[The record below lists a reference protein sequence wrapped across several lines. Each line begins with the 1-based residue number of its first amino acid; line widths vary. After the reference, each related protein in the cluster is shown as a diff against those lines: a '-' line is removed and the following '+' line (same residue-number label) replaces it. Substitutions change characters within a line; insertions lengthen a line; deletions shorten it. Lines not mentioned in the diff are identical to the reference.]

1 MGISKVIGREAE
13 KRVLEKALLS
23 AEPEFIAIYGR
34 RRVGK
39 THLIREFFDKKIC
52 FEITGIHDATL
63 KDQLENFSRSLGK
76 ATGLEIRIQ
85 KPVSWLEAFDQ
96 LETLLESHP
105 LKKKTGKK
113 VVFLD
118 ELPWLN
124 TPRSR
129 FLSAVEHFW
138 NTYGSRKND
147 LILIVCGSAASW
159 MIKNIVRNRGG
170 LHNRL
175 TRQIRLLPFTLSESE
190 KFLESR
196 KVKLTRYQ
204 IIEIYMVMGG
214 VPFYLMQVEQGLS
227 TAQIIDNT
235 CFADQGLLRHEY
247 ENLYK
252 SLFATSDQH
261 MKIVALLAG
270 KRKGLSRNEILQ
282 SLGMISGGTA
292 SNLLDEL
299 EASGFIE
306 ARIPYGKK
314 TKDVLFR
321 LIDEYTLFYFKWLKK
336 LGKKSPGKGSWLLKQ
351 NDPGRRAWAGL
362 AFENICLKHIGQ
374 IKHALGIAMV
384 DSNEFPW
391 QYKPSADS
399 DLPGAQID
407 LLIDR
412 RDLVINLCELKFS
425 ESEFIINKKY
435 ANDLRRKMEVF
446 KEVSRT
452 RKSVFLTFVT
462 TFGIANNA
470 YSRELVVQ
478 SLTLDDLFL
487 TS

>member
-1 MGISKVIGREAE
+1 MGISKIIGREAE
-13 KRVLEKALLS
+13 KEVLKKALLS

-39 THLIREFFDKKIC
+39 THLVREFFDKKIC
-52 FEITGIHDATL
+52 FETTGIHDVVL

-85 KPVSWLEAFDQ
+85 KPTSWLEAFDQ
-96 LETLLESHP
+96 LETFLESP
-105 LKKKTGKK
+105 PMQKKTGKK
-113 VVFLD
+113 IVFLD

-124 TPRSR
+124 TPRSG
-129 FLSAVEHFW
+129 FLSAIEHFW
-138 NTYGSRKND
+138 NTYGSRKSN

-159 MIKNIVRNRGG
+159 MIKNIVRSKGG
-170 LHNRL
+170 LHNRI
-175 TRQIRLLPFTLSESE
+175 TRQIRLIPFTLSETE

-214 VPFYLMQVEQGLS
+214 VPFYLMQVEPGLS
-227 TAQIIDNT
+227 VAQIIDNV
-235 CFADQGLLRHEY
+235 CFTNQGLLRHEY
-247 ENLYK
+247 ENLYR
-252 SLFATSDQH
+252 SLFAASDQH

-299 EASGFIE
+299 EISGFIE
-306 ARIPYGKK
+306 ACVPYGKK
-314 TKDVLFR
+314 TKDALFR
-321 LIDEYTLFYFKWLKK
+321 LTDEYTLFYFKWLKE
-336 LGKKSPGKGSWLLKQ
+336 LGKRSLGKGSWLLKQ
-351 NDPGRRAWAGL
+351 NDPGRRAWAGF
-362 AFENICLKHIGQ
+362 AFENICLKHTGQ

-384 DSNEFPW
+384 DSSEFPW

-412 RDLVINLCELKFS
+412 RDMVINLCELKFS
-425 ESEFIINKKY
+425 ESEFIINKRY
-435 ANDLRRKMEVF
+435 AKDLRRKMEVF
-446 KEVSRT
+446 KEISRT

-462 TFGIANNA
+462 TFGVVNNA
-470 YSRELVVQ
+470 HSRELVVQ
-478 SLTLDDLFL
+478 SLTIEDLF
-487 TS
+487 